1 MPYIILCGIFFKIFC
16 QFQYYI
22 YICTNQNHIPIE
34 QGFLLI
40 FSMNKNYPISLPD
53 KCENR
58 MVLIDISQ
66 YNIDK
71 AYADTI
77 EHTDD
82 NVIILDI

>member
-1 MPYIILCGIFFKIFC
+1 
-16 QFQYYI
+16 
-22 YICTNQNHIPIE
+22 
-34 QGFLLI
+34 
-40 FSMNKNYPISLPD
+40 MNKNYPISLPD